1 MEFISP
7 NEEEAL
13 NIDVINKK
21 KSPTPAAMRSKK
33 KL

>member
-7 NEEEAL
+7 NEEEPL
-13 NIDVINKK
+13 SIDVINKN

-33 KL
+33 